1 MKRARHL
8 PWCVVLLAAQAL
20 ASPEDF
26 SFIPA
31 PDLALAAIDALP
43 RVRAA
48 QARGNEASARGEALM
63 RGPYGFDLTVMPTAR
78 HERGGAT
85 YDEWEAQLTHQLR
98 LPRKVALDRELGEVG
113 VDASTLGL
121 ADARHAGA
129 RDLLALWFGW
139 LRAAGAVELAASQLD
154 LVRSESEAV
163 TRRVAAGDAA
173 ALDADRAAAALA
185 QAEGA
190 LARAEAERVRAE
202 VALAAR
208 FPDLPLPARSPDVPR
223 PDDATEDTDAARAIV
238 DGIVDAN
245 HEIGLADALAR
256 RQGLAAA
263 RADAERWP
271 DPSLGVRVLEETNG
285 AARGVGL
292 VINIPFAGGGARAT
306 AEAEQDLAAA
316 MAEEAAAVRD
326 AVRGEARQLAT
337 GIPRQWRAWQ
347 ATERARRAAEA
358 ALARMQRAWELGEA
372 GLADLALARRTAQD
386 AQALEWQARLD
397 VHEARLRVEV
407 DSHRL
412 WARHDDHEH

>member
-8 PWCVVLLAAQAL
+8 LWGAALLAAQA
-20 ASPEDF
+20 AAAPEDF

-48 QARGNEASARGEALM
+48 QARGNEATARGEALA

-98 LPRKVALDRELGEVG
+98 LPRKLALDRELGEVG
-113 VDASTLGL
+113 VDASTLVV

-129 RDLLALWFGW
+129 RDLLDLWFGW
-139 LRAAGAVELAASQLD
+139 LRAAGAAELAIAQLEVVRGESQ
-154 LVRSESEAV
+154 AV

-173 ALDADRAAAALA
+173 MLDVDRAAAALA

-202 VALAAR
+202 VALNAR
-208 FPDLPLPARSPDVPR
+208 FPDLPLPTRPPTVPSPDP
-223 PDDATEDTDAARAIV
+223 ASEDTAAASAIV

-306 AEAEQDLAAA
+306 AVAEQDLAAA
-316 MAEEAAAVRD
+316 MAEEAAAVRGL
-326 AVRGEARQLAT
+326 VRGEARQLAT
-337 GIPRQWRAWQ
+337 GMPRLWRAWQ
-347 ATERARRAAEA
+347 ATERARLAAEA

-412 WARHDDHEH
+412 WARHDDHDH

>member
-1 MKRARHL
+1 MRSARHL
-8 PWCVVLLAAQAL
+8 LWCAVLLVAQAW
-20 ASPEDF
+20 ATQETPP
-26 SFIPA
+26 FIPA

-48 QARGNEASARGEALM
+48 QARGNEAAARGEALA

-85 YDEWEAQLTHQLR
+85 YDEWEAQLTHQMR

-113 VDASTLGL
+113 VDASTLGV

-129 RDLLALWFGW
+129 RDLLGLWFAW
-139 LRAAGAVELAASQLD
+139 LRVAGAAELAAAQRD
-154 LVRSESEAV
+154 VVRSEHEAV
-163 TRRVAAGDAA
+163 MRRVAAGDAA

-202 VALAAR
+202 VALNAR
-208 FPDLPLPARSPDVPR
+208 FPDLPLPARPPAVPN
-223 PDDATEDTDAARAIV
+223 PAAASEDAEAARAIV
-238 DGIVDAN
+238 DDIVDAN
-245 HEIGLADALAR
+245 HEIGIADALAR
-256 RQGLAAA
+256 RQGLTAA

-306 AEAEQDLAAA
+306 AVAEQDLASA
-316 MAEEAAAVRD
+316 MAEEAAAVRGL
-326 AVRGEARQLAT
+326 VRGEAQQLAT
-337 GIPRQWRAWQ
+337 GMPRLWRAWQ
-347 ATERARRAAEA
+347 AAERARLAAEA

-397 VHEARLRVEV
+397 VHEAHLRVEV
-407 DSHRL
+407 DAHRL